1 MNDPVVLNQPT
12 PAGHSSHD
20 VSETRRQLNDRREV
34 FGWVMY
40 DWANSAFSTTVATTL
55 LGVYLT
61 GLAQSILG
69 ENGTVISFG
78 TLGRVSA
85 KSFFPFCVAASVF
98 LQAFLLPVLGAIAD
112 YSNLKKR
119 LMALF
124 CYTGVVATCLLFFI
138 TGSLYTI
145 GGALFIL
152 ANLCFGASIVF
163 YNAFL
168 PEITTEDRR
177 DKVSSRG
184 YALGYLGGGLLLAL
198 NLVLVVWAMSRT
210 NLIDKETLAWAKFPV
225 ILKQIEANQ
234 GTASLAVRASL
245 LSAGLWWG
253 GFAILTFTRL
263 RERGTSRRLPPGKNY
278 LSVGFSETIKTFREL
293 GRLRHTLK
301 YLLGYLLFND
311 GIQTVI
317 VMSGV
322 FLEQELFISRGL
334 EPNRSFLLGLILVV
348 QFAAFVGAL
357 LFERI
362 AKATGT
368 KNAILISLVLWSG
381 IVIYAYGFLQTVG
394 QAWAMGTSIA
404 IVLGGSQALS
414 RSLFSRMIPAG
425 REASFFGIYEISE
438 RGTSWIGP
446 LVFGIVVSATNSYRQ
461 AILSLILF
469 FIGGMLILFFTDTDR
484 AVHES
489 GNALP
494 EEVEEE

>member
-1 MNDPVVLNQPT
+1 MNDSVTSNQQQTPT
-12 PAGHSSHD
+12 ELATHKDSQL
-20 VSETRRQLNDRREV
+20 RRQVNDKREI

-61 GLAQSILG
+61 GLAQNILG
-69 ENGTVISFG
+69 ENGTFISFG
-78 TLGRVSA
+78 ILGSVTA
-85 KSFFPFCVAASVF
+85 KSFFPFCVMVSVI
-98 LQAFLLPVLGAIAD
+98 LQALLLPVLGAIAD

-124 CYTGVVATCLLFFI
+124 CYMGVAATCLLFFI
-138 TGSLYTI
+138 TGNLYTI
-145 GGALFIL
+145 GGLIFII

-198 NLVLVVWAMSRT
+198 NLVLVVWAQSKHDSA
-210 NLIDKETLAWAKFPV
+210 IV
-225 ILKQIEANQ
+225 
-234 GTASLAVRASL
+234 SLAVRISL

-263 RERGTSRRLPPGKNY
+263 KERGTSRRLPPGQNY
-278 LSVGFSETIKTFREL
+278 LSVGFSQTISTFREL
-293 GRLRHTLK
+293 RRLRHTLK

-362 AKATGT
+362 ARAVGT

-381 IVIYAYGFLQTVG
+381 IVIYAYGFLETVT
-394 QAWAMGTSIA
+394 QAWFMGASIA

-446 LVFGIVVSATNSYRQ
+446 LVFGIVVGATNSYRQ
-461 AILSLILF
+461 AILSLIVF

-484 AVHES
+484 AVHEA
-489 GNALP
+489 GNVLP
-494 EEVEEE
+494 EEVEGLKEVGS

>member
-1 MNDPVVLNQPT
+1 MNDSTASNKSVTLADPT
-12 PAGHSSHD
+12 AHEDSQRH
-20 VSETRRQLNDRREV
+20 RQTNDKREI

-61 GLAQSILG
+61 GLAQNILG

-78 TLGRVSA
+78 PLGRVAA

-119 LMALF
+119 LMAMF
-124 CYTGVVATCLLFFI
+124 CYVGVAATCLLFFI

-145 GGALFIL
+145 GGLLFII

-198 NLVLVVWAMSRT
+198 NLVLVVWAQSKHDSAT
-210 NLIDKETLAWAKFPV
+210 V
-225 ILKQIEANQ
+225 
-234 GTASLAVRASL
+234 SLAVRISL

-253 GFAILTFTRL
+253 GFSILTFARL
-263 RERGTSRRLPPGKNY
+263 RERGTARRLPPGKSY
-278 LSVGFSETIKTFREL
+278 LSVGFSQTISTFREL
-293 GRLRHTLK
+293 RRLRHTLK

-362 AKATGT
+362 SRAVGT

-381 IVIYAYGFLQTVG
+381 IVIYAYGFLETVT
-394 QAWAMGTSIA
+394 QAWVMGTAIA

-414 RSLFSRMIPAG
+414 RSLFSRMIPMG

-446 LVFGIVVSATNSYRQ
+446 LVFGIVVGATNSYRQ
-461 AILSLILF
+461 AILSLIVF

-484 AVHES
+484 AVHEA
-489 GNALP
+489 GNVLP
-494 EEVEEE
+494 EEVEGEKAVGSGQ

>member
-1 MNDPVVLNQPT
+1 MDDSTNLSSTENEP
-12 PAGHSSHD
+12 HSSAQKS
-20 VSETRRQLNDRREV
+20 VRGRRDINDKREI

-61 GLAQSILG
+61 GLAQSLLG
-69 ENGTVISFG
+69 ENGTIISFG
-78 TLGRVSA
+78 PLGSVTA
-85 KSFFPFCVAASVF
+85 KSFFPFCVAVSVF
-98 LQAFLLPVLGAIAD
+98 LQAFFLPVLGAIAD

-124 CYTGVVATCLLFFI
+124 CYTGVAATCLLFFI
-138 TGSLYTI
+138 TGNLYTV
-145 GGALFIL
+145 GGLLFII

-168 PEITTEDRR
+168 PEITTEDLR

-198 NLVLVVWAMSRT
+198 NLALVVWA
-210 NLIDKETLAWAKFPV
+210 
-225 ILKQIEANQ
+225 Q
-234 GTASLAVRASL
+234 GKHNPATVSLAVRLSL

-253 GFAILTFTRL
+253 GFSILTFKRL
-263 RERGTSRRLPPGKNY
+263 KERGAPRRLPPGKSY
-278 LSVGFSETIKTFREL
+278 LRIGFSETLKTFREL
-293 GRLRHTLK
+293 GKLRHTLK
-301 YLLGYLLFND
+301 YLIGYLLFND

-334 EPNRSFLLGLILVV
+334 EPNRSFLLGIILMV
-348 QFAAFVGAL
+348 QFVAFGGAL

-362 AKATGT
+362 AKAVGT
-368 KNAILISLVLWSG
+368 KNAIMLSLALWSG
-381 IVIYAYGFLQTVG
+381 IVIYAYGFLETVK
-394 QAWAMGTSIA
+394 QAWVMAAAIA
-404 IVLGGSQALS
+404 VVLGGSQALS

-446 LVFGIVVSATNSYRQ
+446 LVFGIIVGATNSYRQ
-461 AILSLILF
+461 AILSLIIF
-469 FIGGMLILFFTDTDR
+469 FLAGMVILFFTNTDR
-484 AVHES
+484 AVHEA
-489 GNALP
+489 GNVLP
-494 EEVEEE
+494 EEVEGLKAVTSDR